1 MLFKKEQQK
10 KKRELK
16 VISLKFRVFFLLFSE
31 NIKNIGKN
39 PD

>member
-31 NIKNIGKN
+31 NIKDTGKK